1 MSFKEILT
9 GVVIRGKKGESAS
22 VFVRILSSQSCMRC
36 CRQFSLFV
44 LFLKKKKKKKK
55 KERKEV
61 PVRSVGKCS
70 FRKSPELNSVF
81 QF

>member
-36 CRQFSLFV
+36 CRQFSLCSFPQ
-44 LFLKKKKKKKK
+44 KKKK

-70 FRKSPELNSVF
+70 FRKSPESNSVF